1 MENRCKFLVIPLRA
15 IRFSNIRSVLR
26 GAMILLLL
34 LFTSLIGTG
43 NYTAAQQGI
52 VTGTVI
58 DNLGQ
63 PIVGVTVLVKGTT
76 KCPGKCTYTNQVS
89 NSRGS
94 TCRKGF
100 RYNGTSY

>member
-1 MENRCKFLVIPLRA
+1 MENRCKFLVIPLRSVRTSD
-15 IRFSNIRSVLR
+15 ISPVLR

-76 KCPGKCTYTNQVS
+76 
-89 NSRGS
+89 
-94 TCRKGF
+94 
-100 RYNGTSY
+100 NGTLSDANGRFSLTNVAPEATL